1 MSRVTSKELA
11 GCAAIIDSLRSNY
24 SQVLDLVRSSGIA
37 DPALIVVVF
46 DDEDRAGISAA
57 LRQAEAQDRKE
68 DAAALREQLRIA
80 RSQKDGQL
88 TTMVVPRSE
97 LVTGYADA
105 DAHPEELELLRHP
118 APPGCVLA
126 LYSGASCGHGVFML
140 GAQNLFGSKPSP
152 AASA

>member
-1 MSRVTSKELA
+1 MSRATSKELA
-11 GCAAIIDSLRSNY
+11 GCAAIIDSLSSNY

-105 DAHPEELELLRHP
+105 HPEELELLRHP

-140 GAQNLFGSKPSP
+140 GVQNLFGSKPSP